1 MIKSWKELS
10 IGKYRDISRLKEDED
25 WQWNVLAIL
34 NDTTYEDIVSRPLE
48 ETMELS
54 RDMRRWIEFKPIIKP
69 TKKQYVI
76 NGHRYDFRGYPK
88 DITTSMYIDFYNVG
102 RKIPEDFVDM
112 LSIFMIPEGKKY
124 NTDYDIDEVKK
135 DLEEFNVEDAMSVC
149 DFFSSLFQVL
159 YRRALKQA
167 QKALKTARKE
177 GIATEEAEKAL
188 KGYLRSNG
196 SK

>member
-10 IGKYRDISRLKEDED
+10 IRKYKAISSLKEDED
-25 WQWNVLAIL
+25 WQWNALAIL
-34 NDTTYEDIVSRPLE
+34 NDTTYDDIVSRPLE
-48 ETMELS
+48 DTMSLS
-54 RDMRRWIEFKPIIKP
+54 RDMHRWIDDKPIIHP
-69 TKKQYVI
+69 AKKQYVI
-76 NGHRYDFRGYPK
+76 NGHKYDFRGYPK

-102 RKIPEDFVDM
+102 RNIPQDLIDM

-188 KGYLRSNG
+188 NEYLRSNG

>member
-10 IGKYRDISRLKEDED
+10 VRKYKAISSLKEDED
-25 WQWNVLAIL
+25 WQWNALAIL
-34 NDTTYEDIVSRPLE
+34 NDTTYDDIVSRPLE

-54 RDMRRWIEFKPIIKP
+54 RDMRRWINDKPIIHP
-69 TKKQYVI
+69 AKKHYVI
-76 NGHRYDFRGYPK
+76 NGHKYDFRGYPK

-102 RKIPEDFVDM
+102 RNIPEDLIDM

-159 YRRALKQA
+159 LRRALKQA

-188 KGYLRSNG
+188 NEYLRTNG